1 MLSEKR
7 KIRVLVVDDSAV
19 MRKMIPSLLEKD
31 GELEVVA
38 TAIDGD
44 FALNKIDQLKPDV
57 VTLDIDMPRMDGLT
71 ALSHIVSK
79 HAIPVIM
86 LSSLTTRGAALTMKA
101 LEIGAVDFICKPKA
115 IAQVGEM
122 AGELVSKIKA
132 AARQKAVPLNVAPA
146 VRRTAKK
153 KPAAVPGISSGG
165 IVAIGASSGGPHAL
179 RYMLPR
185 IPTDFGAGIVIVQHM
200 PESFTAMFA
209 QWLDEICDV
218 AVREARDGDLIA
230 PGTVLIAP
238 GNAHLRVRKRL
249 NGGEVSLEKGSLVNG
264 HMPSVDVLFKSVSEE
279 YGTQSIA
286 VLMTGMG
293 SDGAEGLGLIKQSGG
308 RTIAQDK
315 ESCAIFGMP
324 RVAIEKGYA
333 EKVVPLADL
342 ASYLISAVGKADC
355 LEVTGY
361 GERR

>member
-122 AGELVSKIKA
+122 TGELVSKIKA
-132 AARQKAVPLNVAPA
+132 AARQKGVPLSAAPA
-146 VRRTAKK
+146 VRKTPKKRT
-153 KPAAVPGISSGG
+153 AAVPGISSGG

-218 AVREARDGDLIA
+218 AVREARDGDVIA

-238 GNAHLRVRKRL
+238 GNAHMRVRKLL

-264 HMPSVDVLFKSVSEE
+264 HMPSVDVLFKSVAEE

-293 SDGAEGLGLIKQSGG
+293 SDGADGLGLIKQSGG
-308 RTIAQDK
+308 RTVAQDK
-315 ESCAIFGMP
+315 DSCAIFGMP
-324 RVAIEKGYA
+324 RVAIDKGYA
-333 EKVVPLADL
+333 ERVVPLADL

-355 LEVTGY
+355 MEVTGY

>member
-1 MLSEKR
+1 
-7 KIRVLVVDDSAV
+7 
-19 MRKMIPSLLEKD
+19 
-31 GELEVVA
+31 
-38 TAIDGD
+38 
-44 FALNKIDQLKPDV
+44 
-57 VTLDIDMPRMDGLT
+57 
-71 ALSHIVSK
+71 
-79 HAIPVIM
+79 
-86 LSSLTTRGAALTMKA
+86 
-101 LEIGAVDFICKPKA
+101 
-115 IAQVGEM
+115 
-122 AGELVSKIKA
+122 
-132 AARQKAVPLNVAPA
+132 
-146 VRRTAKK
+146 
-153 KPAAVPGISSGG
+153 
-165 IVAIGASSGGPHAL
+165 
-179 RYMLPR
+179 R

-218 AVREARDGDLIA
+218 GVREARDGDLIA

-264 HMPSVDVLFKSVSEE
+264 HMPSVDVLFKSVAEE

>member
-1 MLSEKR
+1 MQSEKR

-132 AARQKAVPLNVAPA
+132 AARHKIVPLSVVPA
-146 VRRTAKK
+146 VKRTARKK
-153 KPAAVPGISSGG
+153 ALAVPGISSGG

-209 QWLDEICDV
+209 QWLDEICDLEV
-218 AVREARDGDLIA
+218 KEARDGDVIS

-249 NGGEVSLEKGSLVNG
+249 NGGDVTLEKGRLVNG
-264 HMPSVDVLFKSVSEE
+264 HMPSVDVLFKSVADE
-279 YGTQSIA
+279 YGAQAIA

-293 SDGAEGLGLIKQSGG
+293 SDGADGLGLIKQSGG

-315 ESCAIFGMP
+315 DSCAIFGMP

-342 ASYLISAVGKADC
+342 ASYLISAVGKSDC

>member
-1 MLSEKR
+1 MQSEKR

-132 AARQKAVPLNVAPA
+132 AARHKIVPLSVVPA
-146 VRRTAKK
+146 VKRTARKK
-153 KPAAVPGISSGG
+153 ALAVPGISSGG

-218 AVREARDGDLIA
+218 EVKEARDGDVIS

-249 NGGEVSLEKGSLVNG
+249 NGGDVTLEKGRLVNG
-264 HMPSVDVLFKSVSEE
+264 HMPSVDVLFKSVADE
-279 YGTQSIA
+279 YGAQAIA

-293 SDGAEGLGLIKQSGG
+293 SDGADGLGLIKQSGG

-315 ESCAIFGMP
+315 DSCAIFGMP

-342 ASYLISAVGKADC
+342 ASYLISAVGKSDC